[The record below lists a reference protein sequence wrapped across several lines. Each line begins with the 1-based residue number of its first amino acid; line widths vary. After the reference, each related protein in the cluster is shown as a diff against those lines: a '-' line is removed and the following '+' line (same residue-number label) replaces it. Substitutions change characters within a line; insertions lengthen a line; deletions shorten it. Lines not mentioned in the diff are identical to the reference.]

1 MNIFE
6 FHALSV
12 YLQRNLWHIFS
23 INTLNGETI
32 FTCQLWNHPRNT
44 WKNLKDDFE
53 TMVKPWLGR
62 DIHGWK
68 PCWLKANLPAEV
80 GGTLSSPPKTPA
92 SGHFLVPEFDRF
104 FWYSKCCFLFKAT
117 HALCFFQILTEL
129 GNIRAWGSV
138 RALNKN
144 WELYI
149 VRGSAQEDKES
160 PSHHQDDELKHRV
173 RLPKSHPKVSQD
185 TPTPIPFK
193 CLFSSELHRVYES
206 KLVASL

>member
-44 WKNLKDDFE
+44 RKNLKDDFE

-80 GGTLSSPPKTPA
+80 GGTLSSPKKRRHRGT
-92 SGHFLVPEFDRF
+92 SWYLNLIVF
-104 FWYSKCCFLFKAT
+104 FGTQNAVFCSKQ
-117 HALCFFQILTEL
+117 HA
-129 GNIRAWGSV
+129 R
-138 RALNKN
+138 
-144 WELYI
+144 
-149 VRGSAQEDKES
+149 
-160 PSHHQDDELKHRV
+160 P
-173 RLPKSHPKVSQD
+173 
-185 TPTPIPFK
+185 
-193 CLFSSELHRVYES
+193 LFSSDSNWTWKYKGLRFSQGFKQKLGVIYS
-206 KLVASL
+206 KRISSRRQGVTFSPPGWRIET